1 MEEGG
6 SQVNLYKDVI
16 IQTLAVSGFFTPKMA
31 AEILE
36 ATDEEL

>member
-1 MEEGG
+1 MGGLDEE
-6 SQVNLYKDVI
+6 VKDQI
-16 IQTLAVSGFFTPKMA
+16 PTLAVSGFFTPKMA